1 MNPIQ
6 SKITLLSHHV
16 SIVLPKVFLWFS
28 YEVTI
33 FSHRLEAPEL
43 VVFPIVWSPGFGNL
57 RRKGLQT
64 YVDDDDWIEEPQ
76 HSTYWG

>member
-1 MNPIQ
+1 M
-6 SKITLLSHHV
+6 
-16 SIVLPKVFLWFS
+16 VLPTVFLWFS
-28 YEVTI
+28 YGFPMKSP